1 MLDAQLLTLGV
12 HTKSVEFSS
21 TVYVFLSE
29 GDLLTMPFSVS
40 CHAAL
45 FSGQNTKFNWT
56 SLNRNQLTS
65 GTAGIP
71 CRKEKNL
78 MNELP
83 KRRRNKPSAINVGAF
98 HSAAARVAPADG
110 K

>member
-12 HTKSVEFSS
+12 HTKSVECSS
-21 TVYVFLSE
+21 TLYVILSE
-29 GDLLTMPFSVS
+29 EDLLVMQLSVS
-40 CHAAL
+40 CHTSL
-45 FSGQNTKFNWT
+45 FFLANTKFIWT
-56 SLNRNQLTS
+56 TMDRNQLIS

-98 HSAAARVAPADG
+98 HSAAARLAPADG